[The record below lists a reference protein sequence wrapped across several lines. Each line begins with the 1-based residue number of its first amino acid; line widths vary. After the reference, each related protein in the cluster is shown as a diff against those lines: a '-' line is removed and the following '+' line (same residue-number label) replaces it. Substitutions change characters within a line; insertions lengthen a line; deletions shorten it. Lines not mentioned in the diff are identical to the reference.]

1 MRPKLRKLQLLL
13 PGIAL
18 FLLTGFTLVSDIDT
32 NSGFNNRKQDAIQKN
47 SQNLDNSALS
57 EGGAPERAYLPARWS
72 PFADSTENSPGDSLS
87 QADSLMSDSLAID
100 SLAIDSLALD
110 SMSLDS
116 TARIKFFKHQ
126 RKPSRAVPFREKKK
140 SSFYVYPSNQYV
152 KRKVELDSTGT
163 NVIIQEEING
173 KEFKTPIILPLDEYI
188 AQNMEAINRKNWEDL
203 GYKYELKAST
213 KDLSQLLTDITN
225 IQIPLPST
233 SFLSIFGPPEIN
245 LRISGAVDIHGA
257 WRSETTEGIASS
269 RLGNTRN
276 EPDFKQ
282 QVQINVNGT
291 IGDKLTINADWNT
304 ERTFEYENQ
313 LKIKY
318 TGYEDEIVQSVE
330 AGNVSLQTSSLV
342 GGSEALFGVKAKFQ
356 LGPFSLTAL
365 ASQKKGEVEE
375 VSVTGG
381 SETQEF
387 EIHAYEYS
395 QNHFFIDQIYAD
407 PNRDLFFR
415 YYGNAVPD
423 IESEFQI
430 KDIEV
435 WKTASGIVQSDKERE
450 ITAMID
456 LPERAQGE
464 NFLYDDLR
472 NTSEDENGRT
482 VAKGRFI
489 QLTEGVDYEINEYVG
504 VISFKTS
511 LQAEDAI
518 AVSYRQEG
526 PSAATA
532 DDDVYYGEFVRE
544 IGLEDSTKTLVMK
557 LVKPPNL
564 QPQFRD
570 AWQLQL
576 KNIYPIK
583 GRDVKEEGFVL
594 DVNYIIEGQDP
605 VTELGGQKLIQAFG
619 LDNTDASQQGGPDGA
634 FDFIPG
640 RTIIPSTGEIIFP
653 VLQPFGDNFPE
664 NLSDSLRYNAVYD
677 TTVTFAK
684 QDRAKDKFIIT
695 GEYSASVTSVYN
707 IGFNVVENSAKVY
720 LNGNELREGSDYSV
734 DYNIGQ
740 ITIRNDAALVPGADL
755 KITYEKNDLFA
766 LASKTL
772 IGFRGLYEFNKD
784 TRLGFSYLNL
794 NQQTLS
800 DKVRIGEEPL
810 NNSIFGLDFA
820 TAVELPFVT
829 KALDNVISTKTMSRM
844 TLKGEYAYMDPEP
857 NTKSSTIESD
867 GGKSIAYIDDFEGS
881 KRIIPIGI
889 ADRGWKDLS
898 PPLSLVPAGDG
909 PADIM
914 RYKAKSYW
922 FNIIPSET
930 RIQDIWGDRK
940 QVSREDEQVTV
951 LDYVFEPTER
961 GTYNLNPEIENPMQ
975 NWGGM
980 MKILSSTANN
990 LVEENVEFIEFWL
1003 NISNA
1008 PEGAKLNI
1016 DLGQISEDVIP
1027 NNQLDTEDKNQNDLE
1042 EEGEDTGIDGLF
1054 NEQEEGYDPV
1064 NNPDP
1069 AGDDFSVNIQAVDYR
1084 NVNGTENNAEYRNA
1098 GIKLPD
1104 SEDLNRNFTLNIVNS
1119 YFRYE
1124 LELDTNSLSNPFI
1137 SGEGENGWY
1146 QFRIPLKDWKEKI
1159 GDPSFSVVEFIRV
1172 WFSEVNS
1179 SVHLRF
1185 AEFNLVGNQWQKQ
1198 LTTTVTED
1206 DEVLTLG
1213 TINVE
1218 DNPTYV
1224 SPPGVN
1230 RERDRSKPDEEV
1242 YKNEQSLQLIINDL
1256 EDGDYREVVKYL
1268 YRPLDVFNYKEMK
1281 LFIHGDEAAIPGDVS
1296 YFMND
1301 DDYGSE
1307 VYFRFGSDSLN
1318 FYEYRQPVKPD
1329 WNEIRMVFKELTAIK
1344 QARTRVDSIYT
1355 QEVPGEPGHSYGI
1368 KGNPSLTKVTF
1379 FTVGIINP
1387 KNKGEAGR
1395 QVSGELWINELRV
1408 LDAENTPGWAY
1419 SASTSFQMADFITF
1433 NFNMSQTDPYF
1444 HRLSE
1449 RFGSRIDR
1457 RSWGGGFDMD
1467 VLKLIPG
1474 NLQGSNLRVNYS
1486 RTESVSKPQ
1495 FLPGTD
1501 IEVNSAVEQEQIK
1514 LVNQGVE
1521 QEEAQRL
1528 ANEVRDRT
1536 YTINVSDSWSLS
1548 NIKFKIPSNAWYI
1561 RDTFNS
1567 LSFNFNFNKTYSRNP
1582 NTLNSNSWV
1591 WNASAKYAINL
1602 SKDYFFYPANIPIL
1616 GYVFGIFEDYR
1627 NVKVYYTPA
1636 NFSSGLSAKRNYS
1649 FTQTRSTQ
1657 SAPSIQRDFTS
1668 TRNFSFN
1675 WIFTEGGFLNLGL
1688 DYNAD
1693 FQSSLAYLLTRELS
1707 EDNLIPRT
1715 ESEIWADIFGGA
1727 YFGKD
1732 YNFRQAFNLKAN
1744 PKLPTLWDLNK
1755 FFQITMGYS
1764 ANYNWQFNFQQ
1775 EELGRSAG
1783 YSNRINA
1790 GLTLRLKSL
1799 FEPLFESGPSTK
1811 NPTINPPKNQR
1822 GRGRGRTGTQDETN
1836 EEDDINR
1843 EVADTTSGKPSAL
1856 MRALNALTAGAHY
1869 FLFNYDQIS
1878 ANFTQTN
1885 SLSGSGIAAEGTG
1898 FNNFWGF
1905 TQKDQNGPSR
1915 AFMLGFD
1922 NELGP
1927 RAAGGNLSNNF
1938 SQKNTLD
1945 FKTSRPL
1952 WEGANIDLNWRV
1964 AWGINKTTKI
1974 QTDSLGNALITGV
1987 NSTGNID
1994 RTFLSFPPSF
2004 FLSVFNSG
2012 IVRVNELYDPEAE
2025 DPARNLSDAFV
2036 QGFESLPI
2044 FSKIPFLADFA
2055 RFMPRPNWRFR
2066 WSGLEKFSFFK
2077 SFAKRV
2083 SINHGY
2089 SSSFTEGWKIDPD
2102 GNEVIQTQKI
2112 NYGFSPL
2119 LGLDVTF
2126 ESLWGG
2132 DLTAGV
2138 KFNTKTSYDLQ
2149 ISTRNITESFSK
2161 DINITASYSKRG
2173 FNIPLFG
2180 ISLQNDLEFSFSYT
2194 SGNNSV
2200 LIFEMDNFKEE
2211 GKPQDGTIRTTIE
2224 PRVKYVMS
2232 QRVTLSLFY
2241 KMTTV
2246 EPEGAARIPPT
2257 STNEAGLDVHIS
2269 IQ

>member
-1 MRPKLRKLQLLL
+1 LRKLPLLL
-13 PGIAL
+13 LG
-18 FLLTGFTLVSDIDT
+18 LLVLAASGFTLFKDVTFKPDNYFPDNPFADPDS
-32 NSGFNNRKQDAIQKN
+32 KN
-47 SQNLDNSALS
+47 SNSASDNILD
-57 EGGAPERAYLPARWS
+57 EDNQPEYAYLPARRLLL
-72 PFADSTENSPGDSLS
+72 ADSTFGADGDSLTHLDS
-87 QADSLMSDSLAID
+87 LLADSLDADSLK
-100 SLAIDSLALD
+100 LD
-110 SMSLDS
+110 SMAIDS
-116 TARIKFFKHQ
+116 TARLKYFTH
-126 RKPSRAVPFREKKK
+126 RREDERGVPFREKKQ
-140 SSFYVYPSNQYV
+140 SSFYVYPSNKYV
-152 KRKVELDSTGT
+152 KRTVELDSTGS
-163 NVIIQEEING
+163 NVIIREEIGG
-173 KEFKTPIILPLDEYI
+173 KKYKTPVIMPLTDYI
-188 AQNMEAINRKNWEDL
+188 EQNMDAINRNNWETL
-203 GYKYELKAST
+203 GYKYELKSGR

-342 GGSEALFGVKAKFQ
+342 GGSEALFGIKAKFQ
-356 LGPFSLTAL
+356 MGPFSLTAL

-381 SETQEF
+381 SETQTF

-395 QNHFFIDQIYAD
+395 QNHYFLDTLYASTA
-407 PNRDLFFR
+407 PSLNLFNR
-415 YYGNAVPD
+415 YYSNPVPD
-423 IESEFQI
+423 VETQYRI

-435 WKTASGIVQSDKERE
+435 WKTATGIVQSDKEKT
-450 ITAMID
+450 ISAFID
-456 LPERAQGE
+456 LPPRLEGQ
-464 NFLYDDLR
+464 NSQYDAKR
-472 NTSEDENGRT
+472 EVTTSENGRI

-489 QLTEGVDYEINEYVG
+489 QLTEGIDFEVNEDVG
-504 VISFKTS
+504 FISFKTS
-511 LQAEDAI
+511 LQQDDAI
-518 AVSYRQEG
+518 AVSFRVEG
-526 PSAATA
+526 ENPGSE
-532 DDDVYYGEFVRE
+532 DDIFYGEFVRE
-544 IGLEDSTKTLVMK
+544 IGLEDSLKTLVMK
-557 LVKPPNL
+557 LVRPPNL
-564 QPQFRD
+564 QPQFAD
-570 AWQLQL
+570 AWKLQL

-583 GRDVKEEGFVL
+583 GRDVKQEGFVL
-594 DVNYIIEGQDP
+594 DINYIIEGQDP
-605 VTELGGQKLIQAFG
+605 VSEFGGQKLIQAFG
-619 LDNTDASQQGGPDGA
+619 LDKTDASGTGGPDGA
-634 FDFIPG
+634 FDFLPS
-640 RTIIPSTGEIIFP
+640 RTIIPATGEIIFP
-653 VLQPFGDNFPE
+653 TLQPFGKDFPS
-664 NLSDSLRYNAVYD
+664 NLSDSLKYSAVYD

-772 IGFRGLYEFNKD
+772 IGFRGLYEFDKE

-810 NNSIFGLDFA
+810 NNSIFGLDFQ
-820 TAVELPFVT
+820 TAIDLPFVT
-829 KALDNVISTKTMSRM
+829 KGLDNLISTKTMSKL
-844 TLKGEYAYMDPEP
+844 TLKGEYAYIDPEP
-857 NTKSSTIESD
+857 NTKKSTIASD
-867 GGKSIAYIDDFEGS
+867 EDKSIAYIDDFEGS

-898 PPLSLVPAGDG
+898 APLKLVPDDG
-909 PADIM
+909 SPADIM
-914 RYKAKSYW
+914 KYKAKSYW
-922 FNIIPSET
+922 YNIIPSET
-930 RIQDIWGDRK
+930 RIQDIWGTRK
-940 QVSREDEQVTV
+940 QVAREDEQVTV
-951 LDYVFEPTER
+951 LDYVYVPTER
-961 GTYNLNPEIENPMQ
+961 GSYNLQPEIDNPMQ

-990 LVEENVEFIEFWL
+990 LIEENVEFIEFWL
-1003 NISNA
+1003 NIPEA

-1054 NEQEEGYDPV
+1054 NFEEEGY
-1064 NNPDP
+1064 NSATNPDP
-1069 AGDDFSVNIQAVDYR
+1069 AGDDFSVNINAGDYR

-1104 SEDLNRNFTLNIVNS
+1104 SEDLNRNFTLDIVNS
-1119 YFRYE
+1119 YFHYE
-1124 LELDTNSLSNPFI
+1124 LELDTNSLSNQFI
-1137 SGEGENGWY
+1137 SGVGENGWY
-1146 QFRIPLKDWKEKI
+1146 QFRIPLKDWKNKE
-1159 GDPSFSVVEFIRV
+1159 GDPSFSVVEYIRV
-1172 WFSEVNS
+1172 WFSEVNTP
-1179 SVHLRF
+1179 VHLRF

-1198 LTTTVTED
+1198 LTSTVTEN

-1218 DNPTYV
+1218 DNPFYT
-1224 SPPGVN
+1224 SPPGVG
-1230 RERDRSKPDEEV
+1230 RERDRSKPDQEV
-1242 YKNEQSLQLIINDL
+1242 YKNEQSLQLIIKDL
-1256 EDGDYREVVKYL
+1256 QDGDNREVVKYL
-1268 YRPLDVFNYKEMK
+1268 FRPLDVFNYKEMK
-1281 LFIHGDEAAIPGDVS
+1281 LFIHGDTDDSKGQVS
-1296 YFMND
+1296 EYNSS

-1307 VYFRFGSDSLN
+1307 VYFRFGSDSVN
-1318 FYEYRQPVKPD
+1318 YYEYRQPVD
-1329 WNEIRMVFKELTAIK
+1329 SGWNEIKMVFKELTAIK
-1344 QARTRVDSIYT
+1344 QARVRVDSVFT
-1355 QEVPGEPGHSYGI
+1355 QEVPGLPDHSYGI
-1368 KGNPSLTKVTF
+1368 RGNPSLTKVTY
-1379 FTVGIINP
+1379 FTVGILNP
-1387 KNKGEAGR
+1387 KDKGEAGLP
-1395 QVSGELWINELRV
+1395 VSGEIWINELRV

-1419 SASTSFQMADFITF
+1419 SASTSFQLADFITF

-1449 RFGSRIDR
+1449 RFGSRVDK

-1467 VLKLIPG
+1467 ILKLIPA
-1474 NLQGSNLRVNYS
+1474 NLQGSNLRLNYS

-1501 IEVNSAVEQEQIK
+1501 IEVNSAVEQEKIK
-1514 LVNQGVE
+1514 LADQGVTE
-1521 QEEAQRL
+1521 QEVTRL

-1548 NIKFKIPSNAWYI
+1548 NIKFKIPSNKWYI

-1567 LSFNFNFNKTYSRNP
+1567 LTFSFNFNKTYSRNP

-1616 GYVFGIFEDYR
+1616 GSIIGIFDDYR
-1627 NVKVYYTPA
+1627 NVKVYYTPS
-1636 NFSSGLSAKRNYS
+1636 NFSSGLAAKRNYS
-1649 FTQTRSTQ
+1649 FSQTRNSQTK
-1657 SAPSIQRDFTS
+1657 PSIQRDFTS

-1675 WIFTEGGFLNLGL
+1675 WILTEGGFLNLGI

-1693 FQSSLAYLLTRELS
+1693 FQSSLAYLLTREIG
-1707 EDNLIPRT
+1707 EDNLLPRS
-1715 ESEIWADIFGGA
+1715 ESEIWRDIFNGA

-1732 YNFRQAFNLKAN
+1732 YNFRQAFNLKAS
-1744 PKLPTLWDLNK
+1744 PKLPSLWDLNK
-1755 FFQITMGYS
+1755 YFQITMGYS
-1764 ANYNWQFNFQQ
+1764 SNYNWQNNFQQ

-1799 FEPLFESGPSTK
+1799 MDPLFED
-1811 NPTINPPKNQR
+1811 NPKAASAPKPRPQTRGENPPKNEADNNLEPS
-1822 GRGRGRTGTQDETN
+1822 GTSVTSDSTGGD
-1836 EEDDINR
+1836 
-1843 EVADTTSGKPSAL
+1843 GKPSVL
-1856 MRALNALTAGAHY
+1856 IRALNALKAGAHY

-1878 ANFTQTN
+1878 ANFTQSN
-1885 SLSGSGIAAEGTG
+1885 SLSGSGIKGEGTG

-1905 TQKDQNGPSR
+1905 SQKDDAGPR
-1915 AFMLGFD
+1915 RLFMLGLNSD
-1922 NELGP
+1922 IGP
-1927 RAAGGNLSNNF
+1927 RAINGNLSDNF
-1938 SQKNTLD
+1938 SEKNTLD

-1964 AWGINKTTKI
+1964 SWGTNKTTKI
-1974 QTDSLGNALITGV
+1974 QTDSLGNVFISGIS
-1987 NSTGNID
+1987 STGSID
-1994 RTFLSFPPSF
+1994 RSFLSLPPTF
-2004 FLSVFNSG
+2004 FLSMFNSG
-2012 IVRVNELYDPEAE
+2012 IVRVNELYNPDSDDPTQ
-2025 DPARNLSDAFV
+2025 NLSEAFV
-2036 QGFESLPI
+2036 EGFESMPFL
-2044 FSKIPFLADFA
+2044 SKIPFLSKFA
-2055 RFMPRPNWRFR
+2055 RYIPRPNWRFR

-2077 SFAKRV
+2077 NFAKRV
-2083 SINHGY
+2083 SLNHGY
-2089 SSSFTEGWKIDPD
+2089 TSSFTEGWKIDPD
-2102 GNEVIQTQKI
+2102 GKQVIQTQKI

-2126 ESLWGG
+2126 ESLWDG
-2132 DLTAGV
+2132 DFTAGI
-2138 KFNTKTSYDLQ
+2138 KYNTKTGYDLG
-2149 ISTRNITESFSK
+2149 ISTRNITESFSR
-2161 DINITASYSKRG
+2161 DINITASYAKRG
-2173 FNIPLFG
+2173 FDIPLFG

-2194 SGNNSV
+2194 SGVNSV